1 MSRQRGPD
9 SESGDAGEDACS
21 VVVQTRH
28 VVMDGPRGK
37 PWMPTCIQKMDSCFA
52 KCSKFDRGFVM
63 FTLEKNMLTTCN
75 RGSKEPVSCNLP
87 SFNKLLQARRDTSIK
102 CAQDALEVEEMETD
116 DTPQVKKRKI
126 KSSHEALVNPV
137 ISIPFPQCGE
147 WPERQVNVLWGVKSS
162 DLWVELTPANMKHLK
177 CILKTEMNK
186 GEVKCKKKASPKRKG
201 RGSPK
206 KLSPKRKLRRGRPLN
221 LCSLIVIVWFL
232 KMIVSFWLKKCSYPL
247 VFFQFRDVGFPHLA
261 AKM

>member
-21 VVVQTRH
+21 VVVQTRQ
-28 VVMDGPRGK
+28 VVVDGPKGK
-37 PWMPTCIQKMDSCFA
+37 PWMPTCIQKMDTCFA

-87 SFNKLLQARRDTSIK
+87 SFNKLLQERRETSIK

-206 KLSPKRKLRRGRPLN
+206 KGSPKKSPKRKLRRGRPLAD
-221 LCSLIVIVWFL
+221 SPQSAAEEVEDT
-232 KMIVSFWLKKCSYPL
+232 L
-247 VFFQFRDVGFPHLA
+247 VDSPA
-261 AKM
+261 AAEVAETMEYVV

>member
-9 SESGDAGEDACS
+9 SESGDGEDACS

-28 VVMDGPRGK
+28 VVVDGNKGK
-37 PWMPTCIQKMDSCFA
+37 PWLPTCIQKMDSCFA

-63 FTLEKNMLTTCN
+63 FTLEKNMLTTCT

-206 KLSPKRKLRRGRPLN
+206 KLSPKRKLRRGRPLAD
-221 LCSLIVIVWFL
+221 SPQSAAEQVEDT
-232 KMIVSFWLKKCSYPL
+232 L
-247 VFFQFRDVGFPHLA
+247 VDSPA
-261 AKM
+261 AAEVAATMEYAEVPETVEYLEG

>member
-9 SESGDAGEDACS
+9 SESGEDAGEACG
-21 VVVQTRH
+21 VQVTLRH
-28 VVMDGPRGK
+28 VVQDGAKGK
-37 PWMPTCIQKMDSCFA
+37 PWMPTCIQKMDTCFA

-87 SFNKLLQARRDTSIK
+87 SFNSLLQARRETSIK

-137 ISIPFPQCGE
+137 ISIPFPSCGE
-147 WPERQVNVLWGVKSS
+147 WPQRQVNVLWGVRSS

-177 CILKTEMNK
+177 CLLKTEMDK
-186 GEVKCKKKASPKRKG
+186 GGVKCKKKASPKRKS

-206 KLSPKRKLRRGRPLN
+206 KSPKKRLRRSRPLEE
-221 LCSLIVIVWFL
+221 SPKTSEMDQVEDT
-232 KMIVSFWLKKCSYPL
+232 L
-247 VFFQFRDVGFPHLA
+247 VDSPAQA
-261 AKM
+261 AAAETVEYIEDCA